1 MAITVFTP
9 AVHGFHFSNND
20 ITWSVLIFKEKFL
33 CGGMAYAALDYFLSQ
48 MTIPS
53 DRTAPAEGTTLHN
66 HIFDRQTTAH
76 VNSGPRFVGSWIPVF
91 GPIISNLAIVAE
103 DEHNKLKGI
112 LRRGTPV
119 PLCLVGAGFG
129 HHVLAIGCND
139 TGPMGIS
146 VYDPNAPDRM
156 AFITKRADHDFLNT
170 MAPGKSY
177 HTLFVDDGYTRK
189 APPVLA
195 GQSNWRWCRKC
206 QGLFFFGNPT
216 NGVCPTGG
224 SHDVVGSGNYV
235 LSLNEGNGQPN
246 WKWCFKCEGLY
257 FAGHPGSAGICPTG
271 GIHNGINSGNYILAL
286 DAGTGQQNWR
296 WCQMCEGL
304 FFSGNN
310 TLGVC
315 PANKNGHDGSRSGNY
330 FLPITSG

>member
-1 MAITVFTP
+1 
-9 AVHGFHFSNND
+9 
-20 ITWSVLIFKEKFL
+20 
-33 CGGMAYAALDYFLSQ
+33 
-48 MTIPS
+48 
-53 DRTAPAEGTTLHN
+53 
-66 HIFDRQTTAH
+66 
-76 VNSGPRFVGSWIPVF
+76 
-91 GPIISNLAIVAE
+91 
-103 DEHNKLKGI
+103 
-112 LRRGTPV
+112 
-119 PLCLVGAGFG
+119 
-129 HHVLAIGCND
+129 
-139 TGPMGIS
+139 
-146 VYDPNAPDRM
+146 M

-257 FAGHPGSAGICPTG
+257 FGAIRAAPASAPPAAFTMASAAATI
-271 GIHNGINSGNYILAL
+271 S
-286 DAGTGQQNWR
+286 WR
-296 WCQMCEGL
+296 WTRVRVSRTGAGARCARGCSSAATTHWACARQQEW
-304 FFSGNN
+304 
-310 TLGVC
+310 
-315 PANKNGHDGSRSGNY
+315 HDGSRSGNY
-330 FLPITSG
+330 FLPMTSG